1 MKLTFLQHDHW
12 LKIMRVTSGV
22 FILVTVLL
30 SAAQAHSVS
39 GQNVLDQRLSLNV
52 KDESLQQVLKK
63 IQLLAKV
70 NFTYKSVDVTSPD
83 KVTLSVRDRELKY
96 ILNSVLAPAGLEYA
110 VANKNIVIRKKV
122 HVTQDVDI
130 RGKVTSDAGEALPGA
145 SVVVKGT
152 SIGTTTDADGSF
164 ALRVPDD
171 GVLVVSFIGFTVY
184 EEAVGSKAFFEIKL
198 ASDATQLQDIV
209 VVGYGS
215 AKKSEVL
222 GAVSTVSTREV
233 SSRNYNT
240 AAELMQGTVPGV
252 TVMNN
257 GGDPTATA
265 DIKIRGIGSLN
276 AESPLIILD
285 GVIYSGS
292 ISMINPNEVES
303 ISVLKDAASAAI
315 YGARASAG
323 VILITTKKG
332 KSSSH
337 VEVNYQQGFQQ
348 VAKKLEALNA
358 AERADAAN
366 LATDNAGQDRIPAF
380 DATLNPGSR
389 ITKTNWMDEIFQA
402 GVINNLDVSADGGNQ
417 KSNYF
422 ISGGYRRNQGIL
434 LNTESQR
441 YTARINSSH
450 EILKGVRL
458 GENLSYSS
466 WNGQSGNTSSAY
478 TGAIMT
484 ALYYPANAT
493 VYREDGSGKFGGVPE
508 EYSNAYGDLINPVAY
523 LKRLDNDNPTST
535 LLINPYLEVDIIKG
549 LKFRSNWAL
558 TQNRRDSKQFN
569 VKILET
575 GKIFDFN
582 ELYQTSDNQD
592 IFLTEQTLSYETTL
606 HDDHHFSA
614 LAGFTYQRNKSEFFS
629 VKGTGFDNEDDQYRY
644 LLNAKTIEVLSSGG
658 PEEVIV
664 SSLARV
670 NYNYQGKYL
679 LTAVIRRDGTSKL
692 LSSNR
697 WVTYPSVSVGWNII
711 QESFLQD
718 VNILSDLKLRGSW
731 GINGNL
737 GGLEPYPFAVGLA
750 RTRAWIG
757 QDPQIT
763 YGYAEAALSN
773 PNLKWESS
781 EQQNVGLDFGLL
793 EGQLTGSLD
802 VFKKT
807 NSDMLFKKSL
817 PGAAGAPS
825 GQWINGG
832 EVVNK
837 GFELGITYR
846 KNQGELTYDIT
857 ANVSRV
863 RNEISFITEDNK
875 FQNVG
880 PAVRTM
886 PQANINLVGS
896 AFGSFYGYRT
906 AGVFK
911 SDEDAVNYVNGNGA
925 RYQPSALAGD
935 FKFVDKD
942 RDGDIDNDDRD
953 ILGNPLPDLTYSLNA
968 NFAYKGFDLNL
979 FFQGVHG
986 NSIFNSVRALGLNA
1000 GYGYNLLA
1008 ESRNAWSPENPDATI
1023 PRLSMKDPNNNW
1035 TRVSDFFI
1043 EDGSFLRLKNVT
1055 LGYTLKNELLKKVN
1069 VRLYVTAQNLFTI
1082 TDYSGMDPEVGI
1094 GNYGVDTGM
1103 YPLSRIFLAGI
1114 NLKF

>member
-1 MKLTFLQHDHW
+1 
-12 LKIMRVTSGV
+12 MRVISGV
-22 FILVTVLL
+22 FILATVLL

-70 NFTYKSVDVTSPD
+70 NFTYKSVDVASPD

-184 EEAVGSKAFFEIKL
+184 EEAVGNKVYFEIKL
-198 ASDATQLQDIV
+198 ASDISQLQDV
-209 VVGYGS
+209 VVIGYGS
-215 AKKSEVL
+215 VKKSEVL
-222 GAVSTVSTREV
+222 GAVSSVSTREV

-240 AAELMQGTVPGV
+240 AAELLQGTVPGV

-257 GGDPTATA
+257 GGDPTSTA

-276 AESPLIILD
+276 AERPLIILD
-285 GVIYSGS
+285 GVIFEGQ
-292 ISMINPNEVES
+292 ISMINPNEVEAIS
-303 ISVLKDAASAAI
+303 ILKDAASAAI
-315 YGARASAG
+315 YGARASGG

-332 KSSSH
+332 RSSSH

-366 LATDNAGQDRIPAF
+366 MATDNAGQDRIPAF
-380 DATLNPGSR
+380 DAAGNPSSR

-402 GVINNLDVSADGGNQ
+402 GIINNLDVSIDGGNQ

-434 LNTESQR
+434 LNTESNR

-450 EILKGVRL
+450 EILKGVRI
-458 GENLSYSS
+458 GENLSYSF
-466 WNGQSGNTSSAY
+466 WDGQTGNTSSAY

-508 EYSNAYGDLINPVAY
+508 EYANAYGDLINPVAY
-523 LKRLDNDNPTST
+523 LKRLDNHNPTST
-535 LLINPYLEVDIIKG
+535 LLINPYLEVDVVKG
-549 LKFRSNWAL
+549 LKFRSNWGM
-558 TQNRRDSKQFN
+558 TQIRRDSKQFN
-569 VKILET
+569 VKVLET

-592 IFLTEQTLSYETTL
+592 VLLTEQTLSYETTVK
-606 HDDHHFSA
+606 DDHNISA
-614 LAGFTYQRNKSEFFS
+614 LAGFTYQRNKYEYYS
-629 VKGTGFDNEDDQYRY
+629 VKGTNFDNEDRAYRNLY
-644 LLNAKTIEVLSSGG
+644 NAKTIEVLGAG
-658 PEEVIV
+658 NPEEMIM
-664 SSLARV
+664 SYLARA
-670 NYNYQGKYL
+670 NYNYKGKYL

-692 LSSNR
+692 ISLNR
-697 WVTYPSVSVGWNII
+697 WETYPSVSVGWNLV
-711 QESFLQD
+711 QESFLED
-718 VNILSDLKLRGSW
+718 VNIISDLKLRGSW
-731 GINGNL
+731 GVIGNL
-737 GGLEPYPFAVGLA
+737 GALDRYPFAVGLG
-750 RTRAWIG
+750 RTRAWLG
-757 QDPQIT
+757 EDPAIV
-763 YGYAEAALSN
+763 YGYAETGLSN
-773 PNLKWESS
+773 QDLKWESS
-781 EQQNVGLDFGLL
+781 VQQNIGLDFGLL
-793 EGQLTGSLD
+793 DGQLTGSLD

-807 NSDMLFKKSL
+807 NTDMLFKKTL
-817 PGAAGAPS
+817 PGAAGAPD
-825 GQWINGG
+825 GQWINAG
-832 EVVNK
+832 EVVNR

-857 ANVSRV
+857 ANISRV
-863 RNEISFITEDNK
+863 KSEIGSITDENR
-875 FQNVG
+875 FQNIG
-880 PAVRTM
+880 PTVRTM
-886 PQANINLVGS
+886 PQANINLVGN
-896 AFGSFYGYRT
+896 AFGAFYGYRT
-906 AGVFK
+906 AGVFN
-911 SDEDAVNYVNGNGA
+911 SNEEAANYLNANGT
-925 RYQPSALAGD
+925 RYQPSAVGGD

-942 RDGDIDNDDRD
+942 GDGDIDNDDRFV
-953 ILGNPLPDLTYSLNA
+953 LGNPFPDLTYSLNA
-968 NFAYKGFDLNL
+968 NLGYKGFDLNL

-1000 GYGYNLLA
+1000 GYGYNLIT
-1008 ESRNAWSPENPDATI
+1008 ESKNAWTPENPDATI
-1023 PRLSMKDPNNNW
+1023 PRLSMTDPNNNW

-1055 LGYTLKNELLKKVN
+1055 LGYTLKRALLDKVKL
-1069 VRLYVTAQNLFTI
+1069 RLYVTAQNVFTI

-1094 GNYGVDTGM
+1094 GNYGIDTGM
-1103 YPLSRIFLAGI
+1103 YPLSKVFLAGV

>member
-1 MKLTFLQHDHW
+1 
-12 LKIMRVTSGV
+12 MRVTSGV
-22 FILVTVLL
+22 FILATVLL

-70 NFTYKSVDVTSPD
+70 NFTYKSVDVTSPG

-122 HVTQDVDI
+122 HVAQDVDI
-130 RGKVTSDAGEALPGA
+130 KGTVTSDAGEALPGA
-145 SVVVKGT
+145 SVIVKGT

-184 EEAVGSKAFFEIKL
+184 EEAVGNKVFFEIKL
-198 ASDATQLQDIV
+198 TADATQLQDIV

-257 GGDPTATA
+257 GGDPTATP

-276 AESPLIILD
+276 VENPLIVLD

-303 ISVLKDAASAAI
+303 MTVLKDAATAAI

-323 VILITTKKG
+323 VILINTKKG
-332 KSSSH
+332 NSSGH

-366 LATDNAGQDRIPAF
+366 LATDNAGLDRIPAF
-380 DATLNPGSR
+380 DATLNPNSR
-389 ITKTNWMDEIFQA
+389 ISKTNWMDEIFRT
-402 GVINNLDVSADGGNQ
+402 GIINNLDVSMGGGNQ

-422 ISGGYRRNQGIL
+422 ISGSYRRNEGIL
-434 LNTESQR
+434 LNTDAQR

-450 EILKGVRL
+450 EILKGVRI
-458 GENLSYSS
+458 GENLSYSF
-466 WNGQSGNTSSAY
+466 WNGQTGNTSSAY
-478 TGAIMT
+478 TGAIMA

-493 VYREDGSGKFGGVPE
+493 VYREDGSGRFGGVPD

-523 LKRLDNDNPTST
+523 LKRLDVDNPTST
-535 LLINPYLEVDIIKG
+535 LLINPYLEVDILKG
-549 LKFRSNWAL
+549 LKFRSNWGL
-558 TQNRRDSKQFN
+558 TQNRLDAKQFN

-582 ELYQTSDNQD
+582 ELYETSTNED
-592 IFLTEQTLSYETTL
+592 IFLTEQTLSYDKTL
-606 HDDHHFSA
+606 GDNHHFSI
-614 LAGFTYQRNKSEFFS
+614 LAGTTYQRNKVESFS
-629 VKGTGFDNEDDQYRY
+629 VKGTDFDKEDDQYRY
-644 LLNAKTIEVLSSGG
+644 LINAKTIQVLSSGG
-658 PEEVIV
+658 QEQIIL
-664 SSLARV
+664 SYLARA
-670 NYNYQGKYL
+670 NYNYKGKYL
-679 LTAVIRRDGTSKL
+679 LTAVVRRDGTSKL

-697 WVTYPSVSVGWNII
+697 WETYPSVSVGWNIV

-718 VNILSDLKLRGSW
+718 VNIISDLKLRASW
-731 GINGNL
+731 GVNGNL
-737 GGLEPYPFAVGLA
+737 GSLPEYPFAIGLT
-750 RTRAWIG
+750 RTRAWLG
-757 QDPQIT
+757 QDPQLT
-763 YGYAEAALSN
+763 YGYAETAISN
-773 PNLKWESS
+773 PDLKWESS
-781 EQQNVGLDFGLL
+781 EQQNIGLDFGLL

-807 NSDMLFKKSL
+807 NSDMLFKKVL
-817 PGAAGAPS
+817 PGTAGAPD

-832 EVVNK
+832 EVVNR
-837 GFELGITYR
+837 GFELGVTYR
-846 KNQGELTYDIT
+846 KNRGDLTYDVT
-857 ANVSRV
+857 ANVSHV
-863 RNEISFITEDNK
+863 KNKIEFITDDNK
-875 FQNVG
+875 FQNAG

-886 PQANINLVGS
+886 PQANINQVGS
-896 AFGSFYGYRT
+896 AYGSFYGYKT
-906 AGVFK
+906 AGIFK
-911 SDEDAVNYVNGNGA
+911 SNEEAVNYVNADGK
-925 RYQPSALAGD
+925 RYQPSAVAGD
-935 FKFVDKD
+935 FKFIDSNT
-942 RDGDIDNDDRD
+942 DGTIDNADRVV
-953 ILGNPLPDLTYSLNA
+953 LGNPMPSLTYSLNG
-968 NFAYKGFDLNL
+968 NLAYKGFDLNI

-986 NSIFNSVRALGLNA
+986 NSIFNSARALGLNA

-1035 TRVSDFFI
+1035 TRISDFFI
-1043 EDGSFLRLKNVT
+1043 EDGSFLRLKSVT
-1055 LGYTLKNELLKKVN
+1055 LGYTLQNELLNRVK

-1094 GNYGVDTGM
+1094 ANYGVDTGM
-1103 YPLSRIFLAGI
+1103 YPLSRVFLAGI